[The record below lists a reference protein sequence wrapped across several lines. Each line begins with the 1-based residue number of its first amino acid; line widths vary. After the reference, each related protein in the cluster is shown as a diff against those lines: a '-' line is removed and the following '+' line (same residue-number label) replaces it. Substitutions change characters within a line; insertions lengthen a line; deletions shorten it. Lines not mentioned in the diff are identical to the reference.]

1 MGWYLPSPTA
11 STPEEDPSTNS
22 ILGGKS
28 LLKAS
33 RSFAGLYEVSSV
45 KREEG
50 SREAWLTV
58 AGSFLVYYSSYGI
71 INSFGFFQDFYQTD
85 YLTTAS
91 PSTISIIGSL
101 QIALM
106 NVLST
111 LSGGVCDAHGIKVG
125 RCSYD

>member
-1 MGWYLPSPTA
+1 MPVENRDHVCNVSRG
-11 STPEEDPSTNS
+11 DTNLRCS
-22 ILGGKS
+22 
-28 LLKAS
+28 
-33 RSFAGLYEVSSV
+33 YD